1 LRGDGVYYV
10 ANCAAGIRAIGLM
23 LPRSLLPESLQSVST
38 LLVSVHPAA
47 VHAKIVDVPSPA
59 APLQSARLSF
69 SRGDVDAARQLC
81 RGILTAFPDE
91 AGALHL
97 LGLIAHRD
105 GDLDNAKDL
114 LRRAADSRGASALY
128 LLTYAELFCKS
139 DRKAAIDWAR
149 RATDLDASL
158 PLGWGYLGHLL
169 LESRQFEES
178 RRCLRRAI
186 ELDPAF
192 WQARTHLAVL
202 LGRMGDTAEANARF
216 EHLLG
221 EQPDNAEIIGSFAAF
236 LAEQGHYA
244 DALTQAALAITKQP
258 DKLDHHVRA
267 GEIEILQGR
276 PKLALAR
283 LAAVER
289 TWPREANLLTVKA
302 HALRLDDRCDE
313 AVELCRNALAQ
324 GAESGDLLR
333 AYGLALEL
341 AGEDTEALTVF
352 DRAAKTHPAPA
363 LSDKGALL
371 SHLGR
376 LPEACAAFDEALTH
390 EPTWADAWYNKSYAK
405 TFGSEDPD
413 IDRMRRL
420 LDRCSYRDR
429 LQLHFALGKA
439 CMDSGDPDRAFMH
452 WHEGNRLKRASID
465 YDASAA
471 ARHIA
476 SSVNDMSANEPVDID
491 AREEM
496 SAARSSDVPVFI
508 VGMPRCGSSLI
519 EQILASH
526 PQVHGAGELV
536 RLRALFEAGETG
548 DRPIADTA
556 LERLRRFSPRA
567 SRVVDK
573 DLCNFLHLGTIHR
586 IFPNARII
594 HCRRDPLDTCFSAY
608 TKLFAGD
615 FGFTY
620 EQRELGAYY
629 RHYHALMAHWRS
641 VLPPRIFMEIDY
653 EALVSDSREE
663 TCRLLQFLDLPWNE
677 ACMRFFETPRIVNT
691 ASFAQ
696 VRRPIYRSSV
706 GSSHSLRPHLR
717 PLIEALGDLARS
729 DMALRDIAPGDVAP
743 GDSAHGG

>member
-1 LRGDGVYYV
+1 
-10 ANCAAGIRAIGLM
+10 M
-23 LPRSLLPESLQSVST
+23 PESLQSVS
-38 LLVSVHPAA
+38 LLPVSVHPPS
-47 VHAKIVDVPSPA
+47 VHANIVTVSSPA
-59 APLQSARLSF
+59 APLKSARLSF
-69 SRGDVDAARQLC
+69 SRGEFDAARELC
-81 RGILTAFPDE
+81 RGIIAACPEE

-105 GDLDNAKDL
+105 GDLANAENL
-114 LRRAADSRGASALY
+114 LRRAAESRGASALY
-128 LLTYAELFCKS
+128 LLTYADLFCKAT
-139 DRKAAIDWAR
+139 DRRAALDWAR
-149 RATDLDASL
+149 RATELDASL
-158 PLGWGYLGHLL
+158 PLAWCYFGHLL
-169 LESRQFEES
+169 LESRQLEES
-178 RRCLRRAI
+178 RRSLERAI

-192 WQARTHLAVL
+192 WLARTHLAIL
-202 LGRMGDTAEANARF
+202 LGRTGETAEALARF
-216 EHLLG
+216 EGLLG

-236 LAEQGHYA
+236 LAEQGRYA
-244 DALTQAALAITKQP
+244 DALTQAELAIAKQP
-258 DKLDHHVRA
+258 DKLDHRVRA

-276 PKLALAR
+276 PKQAFAR
-283 LAAVER
+283 LTAVES
-289 TWPREANLLTVKA
+289 TWPREINLLTLKA

-324 GAESGDLLR
+324 DIESGDLLR
-333 AYGLALEL
+333 AYGLALQL
-341 AGEDTEALTVF
+341 AGADSEALAVF

-376 LPEACAAFDEALTH
+376 LTEACTAFDESVMH

-405 TFGSEDPD
+405 TFRGADPD
-413 IDRMRRL
+413 IDRMQRL

-439 CMDSGDPDRAFMH
+439 HMDAGDPDQAFVH

-465 YDASAA
+465 YDANAA
-471 ARHIA
+471 ARQIA
-476 SSVNDMSANEPVDID
+476 QSATEPRNID
-491 AREEM
+491 APSQAMDGRAQAME
-496 SAARSSDVPVFI
+496 SRDQAAAARSSEVPVFI

-536 RLRALFEAGETG
+536 RLRALFEADEPG
-548 DRPIADTA
+548 DEPIAEAA
-556 LERLRRFSPRA
+556 LARLRRFSPRA
-567 SRVVDK
+567 DRIVDK

-641 VLPPRIFMEIDY
+641 LLPPRIFMDIDY
-653 EALVSDSREE
+653 EALVANSREE
-663 TCRLLQFLDLPWNE
+663 THRLLHFLDLPWNE
-677 ACMRFFETPRIVNT
+677 ACMKFFDTPRIVNT

-706 GSSHSLRPHLR
+706 GSSHSLRPYLR
-717 PLIEALGDLARS
+717 PLIDALGDLAPA
-729 DMALRDIAPGDVAP
+729 D
-743 GDSAHGG
+743 

>member
-1 LRGDGVYYV
+1 
-10 ANCAAGIRAIGLM
+10 M
-23 LPRSLLPESLQSVST
+23 SP
-38 LLVSVHPAA
+38 VSVHPPA
-47 VHAKIVDVPSPA
+47 VHANIVNVSSPA
-59 APLQSARLSF
+59 ASLKSARLSF
-69 SRGDVDAARQLC
+69 SRGELDAARKLC
-81 RGILTAFPDE
+81 RDILAAFPDE

-105 GDLDNAKDL
+105 GDLANAETL
-114 LRRAADSRGASALY
+114 LRRATESRGASALY
-128 LLTYAELFCKS
+128 LLTYAELFCKAA
-139 DRKAAIDWAR
+139 DRQAALDLAR
-149 RATDLDASL
+149 RATELDAAL
-158 PLGWGYLGHLL
+158 PLAWCYLGHLL
-169 LESRQFEES
+169 LESRRLDES
-178 RRCLRRAI
+178 RRCLQRAI

-202 LGRMGDTAEANARF
+202 LGRTGDTAEAIAQF
-216 EHLLG
+216 ERLLG
-221 EQPDNAEIIGSFAAF
+221 EQTDNAEIIGSFAAF
-236 LAEQGHYA
+236 LAEQGRYA
-244 DALTQAALAITKQP
+244 DALIQAELAIAKQP

-267 GEIEILQGR
+267 GEIEILLGR
-276 PKLALAR
+276 PKQALAR
-283 LAAVER
+283 LTAVEN
-289 TWPREANLLTVKA
+289 TWPREVNRLTLKA

-313 AVELCRNALAQ
+313 AVALCRDALAQ
-324 GAESGDLLR
+324 GIESGDLLR
-333 AYGLALEL
+333 AYGLALQL
-341 AGEDTEALTVF
+341 AGEDTEALAVF
-352 DRAAKTHPAPA
+352 ERSAKTHPAPA

-376 LPEACAAFDEALTH
+376 LTEACTAFDEALMH

-405 TFGSEDPD
+405 TFGSRDPD
-413 IDRMRRL
+413 IDSMRRL

-439 CMDSGDPDRAFMH
+439 HMDAGDPDQAFVH

-471 ARHIA
+471 ARHLA
-476 SSVNDMSANEPVDID
+476 MSANQPPNIDPREP
-491 AREEM
+491 ATPAQASE
-496 SAARSSDVPVFI
+496 VPVFV

-536 RLRALFEAGETG
+536 RLRAFFEAAEPCDPT
-548 DRPIADTA
+548 IADAA
-556 LERLRRFSPRA
+556 LERLRRFAPRA
-567 SRVVDK
+567 DRIVDK

-594 HCRRDPLDTCFSAY
+594 HCRRNPVDTCFSAY

-641 VLPPRIFMEIDY
+641 LLPPRIFMEIDY
-653 EALVSDSREE
+653 EALVSESRDE
-663 TCRLLQFLDLPWNE
+663 TRRLLQFLDLPWNE
-677 ACMRFFETPRIVNT
+677 ACVRFFETPRIVNT

-717 PLIEALGDLARS
+717 PLIEALGPLAP
-729 DMALRDIAPGDVAP
+729 DNLAPRDIAPGASAP
-743 GDSAHGG
+743 GD

>member
-1 LRGDGVYYV
+1 
-10 ANCAAGIRAIGLM
+10 M
-23 LPRSLLPESLQSVST
+23 
-38 LLVSVHPAA
+38 HPAP
-47 VHAKIVDVPSPA
+47 VHANIVNVSSPA
-59 APLQSARLSF
+59 ASLKSARLSF
-69 SRGDVDAARQLC
+69 SRGEFDAARKLC
-81 RGILTAFPDE
+81 RDILAAFPDE

-105 GDLDNAKDL
+105 GDLANAENL
-114 LRRAADSRGASALY
+114 LRRATESRGASALY
-128 LLTYAELFCKS
+128 LLTYAELFCKAA
-139 DRKAAIDWAR
+139 DRRAALDLAR
-149 RATDLDASL
+149 RATELDAAL
-158 PLGWGYLGHLL
+158 PLAWCYLGHLL
-169 LESRQFEES
+169 LESRQLEES
-178 RRCLRRAI
+178 RRCLQRAI

-202 LGRMGDTAEANARF
+202 QGRAGDATEAIAQF

-221 EQPDNAEIIGSFAAF
+221 EQGDNAEIIGSFAAF
-236 LAEQGHYA
+236 LAEQGRYA
-244 DALTQAALAITKQP
+244 DALTQAELAIAKQP

-267 GEIEILQGR
+267 GEIEILQGH
-276 PKLALAR
+276 PKQALAR
-283 LAAVER
+283 LTALENS
-289 TWPREANLLTVKA
+289 WPREVNRLTLKA

-324 GAESGDLLR
+324 GIESGDLLR
-333 AYGLALEL
+333 AYGLALQL
-341 AGEDTEALTVF
+341 AGEVTEALAVF
-352 DRAAKTHPAPA
+352 DRSAKTNPAPA

-376 LPEACAAFDEALTH
+376 LTEACTAFDEALMH
-390 EPTWADAWYNKSYAK
+390 EPSWADAWYNKSYAK
-405 TFGSEDPD
+405 TFGSRDPD
-413 IDRMRRL
+413 IDSMRRL

-439 CMDSGDPDRAFMH
+439 HMDAGDPDQAFLH

-471 ARHIA
+471 AGYIA
-476 SSVNDMSANEPVDID
+476 MRAIEPPNID
-491 AREEM
+491 AREQAT
-496 SAARSSDVPVFI
+496 AAQSSEVPVFV

-536 RLRALFEAGETG
+536 RLRAFFEAVEPG
-548 DRPIADTA
+548 DRPVAEAA

-567 SRVVDK
+567 DRIVDK

-594 HCRRDPLDTCFSAY
+594 HCRRNPVDTCFSAY
-608 TKLFAGD
+608 TRLFAGD

-641 VLPPRIFMEIDY
+641 MLPPRIFMEIDY
-653 EALVSDSREE
+653 EALVSESREE
-663 TCRLLQFLDLPWNE
+663 THRLLQFLDLPWNE
-677 ACMRFFETPRIVNT
+677 ACVRFFETPRIVNT

-717 PLIEALGDLARS
+717 PLIEALGPLATEDSAPRDTATNDLAPRDTATNNS
-729 DMALRDIAPGDVAP
+729 ALRGTATD
-743 GDSAHGG
+743 DSAHGS

>member
-1 LRGDGVYYV
+1 
-10 ANCAAGIRAIGLM
+10 
-23 LPRSLLPESLQSVST
+23 
-38 LLVSVHPAA
+38 VHPAA
-47 VHAKIVDVPSPA
+47 VHANIAGVSSAA
-59 APLQSARLSF
+59 APLKSARLSF
-69 SRGDVDAARQLC
+69 SRGEFDAARELC
-81 RGILTAFPDE
+81 RGILAAFPDE

-97 LGLIAHRD
+97 LGLISHRD
-105 GDLDNAKDL
+105 GDLANAENL
-114 LRRAADSRGASALY
+114 LRRAAESRGASALY
-128 LLTYAELFCKS
+128 LLTYAELFCKAS

-149 RATDLDASL
+149 RATELDASL
-158 PLGWGYLGHLL
+158 PLAWGYLGHLL
-169 LESRQFEES
+169 LEGRQLEES
-178 RRCLRRAI
+178 RRCLERAI

-192 WQARTHLAVL
+192 WQARTHLAIL
-202 LGRMGDTAEANARF
+202 LGRTGDTVEANAQF
-216 EHLLG
+216 ERLLG
-221 EQPDNAEIIGSFAAF
+221 EQPDNAEIIGSFAAL
-236 LAEQGHYA
+236 LAEQGRYA
-244 DALTQAALAITKQP
+244 DALTRAELAIAKQP

-276 PKLALAR
+276 PKQALAR
-283 LAAVER
+283 LTAVENSR
-289 TWPREANLLTVKA
+289 PRELNLLTLKA

-313 AVELCRNALAQ
+313 AVELCRNALAH
-324 GAESGDLLR
+324 GVESGDLLR
-333 AYGLALEL
+333 AYGLALQL
-341 AGEDTEALTVF
+341 AGEDTEALAVF

-376 LPEACAAFDEALTH
+376 LAEACATFDEALMH
-390 EPTWADAWYNKSYAK
+390 EPAWADAWYNKSYAK

-429 LQLHFALGKA
+429 LHLHFALGKA
-439 CMDSGDPDRAFMH
+439 YMDAGDHDQAFVH
-452 WHEGNRLKRASID
+452 WDEGNRLKRASID
-465 YDASAA
+465 YDANAA
-471 ARHIA
+471 ERHI
-476 SSVNDMSANEPVDID
+476 VMSAIERVDID
-491 AREEM
+491 ARAEAA
-496 SAARSSDVPVFI
+496 AARSSDVPVFI

-548 DRPIADTA
+548 DRPIAEAA

-567 SRVVDK
+567 DRIVDK

-629 RHYHALMAHWRS
+629 RGYHALMAHWRS

-653 EALVSDSREE
+653 EALVSESRQE
-663 TCRLLQFLDLPWNE
+663 THRLLQFLDLPWNE
-677 ACMRFFETPRIVNT
+677 TCMRFFETPRIVNT

-706 GSSHSLRPHLR
+706 GSSHSLQLHLR
-717 PLIEALGDLARS
+717 PLIEALGPLATNNLAPRDLAPRN
-729 DMALRDIAPGDVAP
+729 IAP
-743 GDSAHGG
+743 GDSAARHSAPRNIVPGDSAPGR

>member
-1 LRGDGVYYV
+1 
-10 ANCAAGIRAIGLM
+10 
-23 LPRSLLPESLQSVST
+23 LP
-38 LLVSVHPAA
+38 VSVHPAA
-47 VHAKIVDVPSPA
+47 VHANIVNVSSSA
-59 APLQSARLSF
+59 ASLQSARLSF
-69 SRGDVDAARQLC
+69 SRGEFDAARKLC
-81 RGILTAFPDE
+81 RDILAAFPDE

-105 GDLDNAKDL
+105 GDWANAETL
-114 LRRAADSRGASALY
+114 LRRATESRGASALY
-128 LLTYAELFCKS
+128 LLTYAELFCKAA
-139 DRKAAIDWAR
+139 DRHAALDLAR
-149 RATDLDASL
+149 RATELDAAL
-158 PLGWGYLGHLL
+158 PLAWCYLGHLL
-169 LESRQFEES
+169 LESRQLDES
-178 RRCLRRAI
+178 RRCLQRAI

-202 LGRMGDTAEANARF
+202 LGRTGDTAEAIARF
-216 EHLLG
+216 EGLLG
-221 EQPDNAEIIGSFAAF
+221 EQADNAEIIGSFAAF
-236 LAEQGHYA
+236 LAEQGRYA
-244 DALTQAALAITKQP
+244 DALIQAERAIAKQP

-267 GEIEILQGR
+267 AEIEILLGR
-276 PKLALAR
+276 PKQALAR
-283 LAAVER
+283 LTAVEN
-289 TWPREANLLTVKA
+289 TWPREVNRLTLKA

-313 AVELCRNALAQ
+313 AVELCRDALAQ
-324 GAESGDLLR
+324 GIESGDLLR
-333 AYGLALEL
+333 AYGLALQL
-341 AGEDTEALTVF
+341 AGEDTEALAVF
-352 DRAAKTHPAPA
+352 DRSAKTHPAPA

-376 LPEACAAFDEALTH
+376 LTEACTAFDEALMH

-405 TFGSEDPD
+405 TFGSRDPD
-413 IDRMRRL
+413 IDSMRRL

-439 CMDSGDPDRAFMH
+439 HMDAGDPDQAFVH

-471 ARHIA
+471 ARHLA
-476 SSVNDMSANEPVDID
+476 MSAVEPPNID
-491 AREEM
+491 AREPAT
-496 SAARSSDVPVFI
+496 AAQSSEVPVFV

-536 RLRALFEAGETG
+536 RLRAFFEAGEPG
-548 DRPIADTA
+548 DRLIAEAA

-567 SRVVDK
+567 DRIVDK

-594 HCRRDPLDTCFSAY
+594 HCRRNPVDTCFSAY

-641 VLPPRIFMEIDY
+641 LLPPRIFMEIDY
-653 EALVSDSREE
+653 EALVSESREE
-663 TCRLLQFLDLPWNE
+663 TRRLLQFLDLPWNE
-677 ACMRFFETPRIVNT
+677 ACVRFFETPRIVNT

-706 GSSHSLRPHLR
+706 GSSHALRQHLR
-717 PLIEALGDLARS
+717 PLIEALGPLATDNLS
-729 DMALRDIAPGDVAP
+729 TDNLAPRDIAPRDSAP
-743 GDSAHGG
+743 GDSAPGA

>member
-1 LRGDGVYYV
+1 
-10 ANCAAGIRAIGLM
+10 
-23 LPRSLLPESLQSVST
+23 VST
-38 LLVSVHPAA
+38 LPVPVHPAA
-47 VHAKIVDVPSPA
+47 VHANIANVSSPA
-59 APLQSARLSF
+59 APLKSARLSF
-69 SRGDVDAARQLC
+69 SRGEFDAARELC

-105 GDLDNAKDL
+105 GDLADAENL
-114 LRRAADSRGASALY
+114 LRRAAESRGASALY
-128 LLTYAELFCKS
+128 LLTYAELFCKAA

-158 PLGWGYLGHLL
+158 PLAWGYLGHLL
-169 LESRQFEES
+169 LESRQLEES
-178 RRCLRRAI
+178 RQCLQRAI

-192 WQARTHLAVL
+192 WQARTHLAIL
-202 LGRMGDTAEANARF
+202 LGRTGDTAEANALF
-216 EHLLG
+216 ERLLG
-221 EQPDNAEIIGSFAAF
+221 EQQDNAEIIGSFAAF
-236 LAEQGHYA
+236 LAEQGRYA
-244 DALTQAALAITKQP
+244 DALTQAELAIAKQP

-276 PKLALAR
+276 PKQALAR
-283 LAAVER
+283 LTAVEN
-289 TWPREANLLTVKA
+289 TWPRETNLLTLKA

-324 GAESGDLLR
+324 GIESGDLLR
-333 AYGLALEL
+333 AYGLALQL
-341 AGEDTEALTVF
+341 AGEDTEALAVF
-352 DRAAKTHPAPA
+352 DRAAKTLPAPA

-376 LPEACAAFDEALTH
+376 LAEACAAFDEALTH

-405 TFGSEDPD
+405 TFASRDPD
-413 IDRMRRL
+413 IDGMRRL

-439 CMDSGDPDRAFMH
+439 YMDAGDPDQAFLH

-476 SSVNDMSANEPVDID
+476 MSAVEMSAIEPANID
-491 AREEM
+491 AREHTT
-496 SAARSSDVPVFI
+496 AARSSDVPVFI

-536 RLRALFEAGETG
+536 RLRALFEAAETG
-548 DRPIADTA
+548 DRPIADIA

-567 SRVVDK
+567 ARVVDK

-594 HCRRDPLDTCFSAY
+594 HCRRDPLDACFSAY

-641 VLPPRIFMEIDY
+641 ILPPRIFMEIDY
-653 EALVSDSREE
+653 EALVSESREE
-663 TCRLLQFLDLPWNE
+663 THRLLQFLDLPWHE
-677 ACMRFFETPRIVNT
+677 GCMRFFETPRIVNT

-717 PLIEALGDLARS
+717 PLIEALGHLATDNVEPKDR
-729 DMALRDIAPGDVAP
+729 P
-743 GDSAHGG
+743 